1 MPVAT
6 VLSLVKKCRCIID
19 KNSLYLG
26 MKKIILNLFF
36 LFALFLFPKG
46 VAAAVSPLAVAILPP
61 LQFPSDEFSITG
73 ARLSFLW
80 GHHRDL
86 YGIDLGVL
94 GNITD
99 QEFTGLALS
108 GAFNYT
114 KGTTTILGLQFA
126 GLANINNN
134 KTSVYGL
141 QMALGL
147 NSNTATSTV
156 VGVQAALLGNLSPFT
171 DIYGVQ
177 LGLYNKAMSV
187 YGLQIGLVNFT
198 SNLHGVQIG
207 LVNFNSKG
215 PFVVSPILN
224 VGF

>member
-1 MPVAT
+1 
-6 VLSLVKKCRCIID
+6 
-19 KNSLYLG
+19 
-26 MKKIILNLFF
+26 MKKIILNSFF
-36 LFALFLFPKG
+36 LFSFLTFSEQ
-46 VAAAVSPLAVAILPP
+46 ARAAVSPVAVAILPP
-61 LQFPSDEFSITG
+61 VQFPSDEFSITG

-86 YGIDLGVL
+86 YGVDLGIL

-99 QEFTGLALS
+99 QEFTGIALS

-126 GLANINNN
+126 GLANINTN

-147 NSNTATSTV
+147 NSNKATSSV

-187 YGLQIGLVNFT
+187 YGLQIGLVNVT

-215 PFVVSPILN
+215 PFVVSPLIN

>member
-1 MPVAT
+1 MPVVIA
-6 VLSLVKKCRCIID
+6 LNLAKKCRCIID

-26 MKKIILNLFF
+26 MKKIFINLFF
-36 LFALFLFPKG
+36 LFAFFLISER
-46 VAAAVSPLAVAILPP
+46 ADAAVSPVAVAILPP
-61 LQFPSDEFSITG
+61 LQFPSDEFTITG
-73 ARLSFLW
+73 ARFSFLW

-86 YGIDLGVL
+86 YGLDFGVL

-99 QEFTGLALS
+99 QEFTGIALS

-134 KTSVYGL
+134 KTTVYGL

-147 NSNTATSTV
+147 NSNTATSSV

-177 LGLYNKAMSV
+177 IGLYNKAMSV

-215 PFVVSPILN
+215 PFVVSPLLN

>member
-1 MPVAT
+1 
-6 VLSLVKKCRCIID
+6 
-19 KNSLYLG
+19 
-26 MKKIILNLFF
+26 MKKIFLSLFF
-36 LFALFLFPKG
+36 LFSVFLTLESAR
-46 VAAAVSPLAVAILPP
+46 AAITPLAVSIVPP
-61 LQFPSDEFSITG
+61 VQFPPEDFSITG

-86 YGIDLGVL
+86 YGVDLGLL

-99 QEFTGLALS
+99 QEFTGIALS
-108 GAFNYT
+108 GVFNYT
-114 KGTTTILGLQFA
+114 KGTTTILGAQIA
-126 GLANINNN
+126 GVTNINNN

-147 NSNTATSTV
+147 NSNIATSTV
-156 VGVQAALLGNLSPFT
+156 VGLQAALLGNLSPFT

-177 LGLYNKAMSV
+177 LGLYNKAQSV
-187 YGLQIGLVNFT
+187 YGLQLGLVNVT

-215 PFVVSPILN
+215 PFTVSPILN